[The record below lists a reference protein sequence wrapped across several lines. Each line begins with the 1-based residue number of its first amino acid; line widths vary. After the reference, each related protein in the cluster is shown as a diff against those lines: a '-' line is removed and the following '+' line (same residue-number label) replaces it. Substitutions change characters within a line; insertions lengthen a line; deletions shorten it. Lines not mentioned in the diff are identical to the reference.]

1 MPGRRRGFPPSMRKT
16 GESGDESR
24 RRAFERYVV
33 PELEVLSRVASS
45 IVSRPA
51 DAEDLVQDTLLRAYQ
66 GVDRFDGAHPRA
78 WLLTIMRN
86 AHHNRNRRRRP
97 TLLRDEATMDIE
109 IDRRNSPSPSA
120 EDVAAEGLLASWVT
134 DALGQLTPRLRQV
147 AKLVDVDGLT
157 YDEAAAV
164 LDIPTG
170 TVMSRLHRAR
180 RRMRARLE
188 RQPDFR
194 SENR

>member
-1 MPGRRRGFPPSMRKT
+1 MP
-16 GESGDESR
+16 DESR
-24 RRAFERYVV
+24 GVPEVSPDDAAVRFDSVVV
-33 PELEVLSRVASS
+33 PHLDVLFRVARS
-45 IVSRPA
+45 ISGNVD
-51 DAEDLVQDTLLRAYQ
+51 DAEDLVQDTLLRAFRAI
-66 GVDRFDGAHPRA
+66 DRFDDRYPRA

-86 AHHNRNRRRRP
+86 VHHNRNRRRRP

-109 IDRRNSPSPSA
+109 IDRRNPPSPSA
-120 EDVAAEGLLASWVT
+120 EDVAAAGLLSSWVT

-147 AKLVDVDGLT
+147 AQLVDVDGLT

-194 SENR
+194 SENP